1 MAKKVCL
8 DFGHGGSDPGAVNG
22 KRTEKADVLRIGLK
36 VRDFLTAQGVNVV
49 LTRTSD
55 ADVSINDRCKIANA
69 AKCDYFLS
77 IHRNAASPD
86 ATGNEIWV
94 HSKAVAHVADK
105 AQKILNA
112 VCAVYGKNRGVKK
125 GAAGNYTDYGV
136 NRDTDMP
143 SALLELGFITSSAD
157 NKSFDSNI
165 DAYAK
170 AITKGICAALGVDY
184 KEPQPSPAPSTGGKI
199 EKGDIVQFAGGKVYA
214 SSTATTAAST
224 RGASKCKVT
233 ATAPGAKHPY
243 HCISEDGKGVYGWV
257 DAVAIEQ
264 NGGEAPVQPENT
276 YAKGRTVRL
285 NNVSLYGTASAKTAS
300 GRKTG
305 TYYIYD
311 GVEISGRY
319 RITTSAANCGK
330 TPAGNYVTG
339 YINKSDIR

>member
-8 DFGHGGSDPGAVNG
+8 DFGHGGSDPGAANG

-36 VRDFLTAQGVNVV
+36 VRDLLTAQGVNVV
-49 LTRTSD
+49 LTRTAD
-55 ADVSINDRCKIANA
+55 VDVSINDRCKIANA

-86 ATGNEIWV
+86 ASGNEIWV

-112 VCAVYGKNRGVKK
+112 VCAVAGKNRGVKK

-143 SALLELGFITSSAD
+143 SALLELGFITSAAD
-157 NKSFDSNI
+157 NKSFDTNF

-170 AITKGICAALGVDY
+170 AIAKGICAALGVDY
-184 KEPQPSPAPSTGGKI
+184 KEPQPAPAPSTGGKI
-199 EKGDIVQFAGGKVYA
+199 EKGDIVQFAGGAVYG
-214 SSTATTAAST
+214 SSTATTVAST

-243 HCISEDGKGVYGWV
+243 HCISQDGKGVYGWV
-257 DAVAIEQ
+257 DAAAVGAS
-264 NGGEAPVQPENT
+264 GSDTAKPENP
-276 YAKGRTVRL
+276 YVKGRAIRL
-285 NNVSLYGTASAKTAS
+285 NNAPLYGSASAKTAA

-330 TPAGNYVTG
+330 TPVGNYVTG
-339 YINKSDIR
+339 YINKADIR